1 MFPFRV
7 PKSQGIVLTQ
17 AAMIALTPQE
27 AQLLNGKTIYLL
39 LTEAAAAN
47 RQRSMHQA
55 QPVEQVIRDGH
66 ARYQLVTN
74 ITVDHLLNLVQEDV
88 NPVLLH
94 RTHVG
99 EIQHKR
105 LAIAKQAQVID
116 HDRQLGWR
124 TLNIL

>member
-1 MFPFRV
+1 MFPFHV
-7 PKSQGIVLTQ
+7 PKSQGIALIQ

-27 AQLLNGKTIYLL
+27 AQLLNGKTVYLL
-39 LTEAAAAN
+39 LTEAATAN
-47 RQRSMHQA
+47 RQRSMRHA

-66 ARYQLVTN
+66 ARYRLMTN
-74 ITVDHLLNLVQEDV
+74 IAVDRLLNLVQEDV

-105 LAIAKQAQVID
+105 LAIAQQAQVTN